1 MRMLDDLRDELDEIE
16 RCNEWEFNFVTDI
29 MQRKEENPDYK
40 LSSKQ
45 FEILNRIH
53 QQYCKRW

>member
-1 MRMLDDLRDELDEIE
+1 MLDDLRDELDEIE
-16 RCNEWEFNFVTDI
+16 RCNEWEYKFVTDI
-29 MQRKEENPDYK
+29 MQRKEETPDYK